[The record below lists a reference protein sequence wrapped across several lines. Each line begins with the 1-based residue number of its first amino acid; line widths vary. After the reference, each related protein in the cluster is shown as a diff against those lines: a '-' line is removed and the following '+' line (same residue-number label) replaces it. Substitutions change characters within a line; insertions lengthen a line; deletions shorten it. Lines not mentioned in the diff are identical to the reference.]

1 MYIFDIFSKPFM
13 FKVPRNEETKRTNFG
28 GFVTLIIILLS
39 LAYFISIL
47 ITFFMRENPPNI
59 TISRVIN

>member
-1 MYIFDIFSKPFM
+1 MYVFDIFSKPFM
-13 FKVPRNEETKRTNFG
+13 FKVSRNEETKRTNFG
-28 GFVTLIIILLS
+28 GFVTLLIILLS

-59 TISRVIN
+59 TTSRVIN